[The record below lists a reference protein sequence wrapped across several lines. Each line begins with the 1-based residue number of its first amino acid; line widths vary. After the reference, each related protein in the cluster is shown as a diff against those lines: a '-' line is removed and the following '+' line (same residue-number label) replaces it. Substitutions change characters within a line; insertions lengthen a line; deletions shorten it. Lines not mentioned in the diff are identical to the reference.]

1 MQAAFGHLNGYGAAY
16 YGYMWSK
23 VFAQDMFSVFEEN
36 GIMDAE
42 TGRRYR
48 DVILG
53 KGGTKDP
60 LDLVREFL
68 GREPN
73 SEAFTRSLGL

>member
-23 VFAQDMFSVFEEN
+23 VFAQDMFSVFEEK
-36 GIMDAE
+36 GIMDEE

-48 DVILG
+48 EIILG
-53 KGGTKDP
+53 KGGTEDP

-68 GREPN
+68 GRESN
-73 SEAFTRSLGL
+73 SEAFTQSLGL